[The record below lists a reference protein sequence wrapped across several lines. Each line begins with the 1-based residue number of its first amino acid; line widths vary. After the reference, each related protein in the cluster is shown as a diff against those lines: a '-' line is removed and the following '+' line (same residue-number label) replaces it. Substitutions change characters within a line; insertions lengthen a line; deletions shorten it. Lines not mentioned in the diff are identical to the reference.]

1 MSNFDPQLILI
12 RLFTRLGKRG
22 FRPGVGKY
30 LAAIAAMEDG
40 YGNTPEELRSTLRLL
55 WCQSR
60 DELVLF
66 EPLWEEVW
74 EEVLRE
80 QQIQLAQASPTKA
93 PQPRP
98 ENEIME
104 DSNSIIDTSKP
115 IAPPENLENLPK
127 KESQLDFVPVRAPKV
142 TTIEGEGSEL
152 QQDFPISRR
161 YMAYS
166 WRRLRRLIP
175 LGVLDVLDVEAT
187 VSAVAK
193 QGFYLKPIYRQ
204 REINRTH
211 LLLFVDRE
219 GSMIPFHRFVR
230 NLVDAALE
238 ESGIEQVNVFY
249 FRNVFEDS
257 VFCDEYLTKFIAL
270 KPIETTQAVLADCDR
285 DTIVM
290 IVSDAGAA
298 RGHDSFER
306 FHASTEF
313 LFALRQEVDTI
324 IWLNPLPQ
332 ERWRNTSAAKIAY
345 FVPMYPLDPEGL
357 GAAIDL
363 ARGQTTSRQR

>member
-1 MSNFDPQLILI
+1 M
-12 RLFTRLGKRG
+12 
-22 FRPGVGKY
+22 GKY
-30 LAAIAAMEDG
+30 LAAIDAVEDG

-60 DELVLF
+60 DELALF
-66 EPLWEEVW
+66 EPLW

-80 QQIQLAQASPTKA
+80 QQIQLAQAKLTKY
-93 PQPRP
+93 PQTRL
-98 ENEIME
+98 ETEIME
-104 DSNSIIDTSKP
+104 EESNSTIDASEDTSESETEIIEEDSDSTIDTSEQ
-115 IAPPENLENLPK
+115 IAPLENLENLT
-127 KESQLDFVPVRAPKV
+127 KEKIQLDFVPVRAPKL
-142 TTIEGEGSEL
+142 TTIEDESSGEL

-187 VSAVAK
+187 VSTAAK
-193 QGFYLKPIYRQ
+193 QGFYLKPSYRR
-204 REINRTH
+204 REINCTH

-249 FRNVFEDS
+249 FRNVFEDT
-257 VFCDEYLTKFIAL
+257 VFYDEYLTKFIAL
-270 KPIETTQAVLADCDR
+270 KPIETTQAVLADCDH
-285 DTIVM
+285 DTIVI
-290 IVSDAGAA
+290 IVSDGGAA

-324 IWLNPLPQ
+324 VWLNPLPQ
-332 ERWRNTSAAKIAY
+332 ERWRNTSAAKIASS
-345 FVPMYPLDPEGL
+345 VPMYPLDPEGL
-357 GAAIDL
+357 SAAIDR